1 MGPFLALA
9 GRGCKAPLAQGELG
23 GTPAS
28 EPQGKILKCIRDG
41 TIGEFQSDMMG
52 FTAA

>member
-1 MGPFLALA
+1 MGPFPALA
-9 GRGCKAPLAQGELG
+9 GRGCKAPVAQGELSR
-23 GTPAS
+23 TPAS
-28 EPQGKILKCIRDG
+28 EPQGKILECLRDG